1 MNSKKNIWL
10 VELQKKIDNSFHELY
25 EKLEKEI

>member
-1 MNSKKNIWL
+1 MNSKKNFWL
-10 VELQKKIDNSFHELY
+10 VELQKEIDNSFHELY